1 MAADRSITL
10 ERGLRILAVLAEHPN
25 GLSVSEVAGAL
36 GTHRAGIYRLLKPL
50 LDERLVHR
58 DEEGR
63 HTLGVGLIE
72 LASHVRPQLQIIAI
86 PELQRLA
93 DNLKATTALTLRDG
107 SEAVVAAVVEPRST
121 DMHVAYRTGLRHPL
135 DVAASGLAIL
145 AGSRP
150 QSGEREEVQDARRR
164 GWSRSAGELLVGVT
178 GVAAP
183 IIIGRQDAP
192 ASISAVWIEPR
203 DDEAAAMQV
212 MQSADAIAA
221 LLQ

>member
-1 MAADRSITL
+1 VAADRSITL